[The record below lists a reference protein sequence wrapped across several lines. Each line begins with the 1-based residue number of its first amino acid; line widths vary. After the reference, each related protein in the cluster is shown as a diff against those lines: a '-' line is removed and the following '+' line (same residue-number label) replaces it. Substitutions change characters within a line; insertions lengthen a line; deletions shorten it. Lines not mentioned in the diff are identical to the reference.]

1 MKTIYSTAIAWQL
14 VNHMTFVTNLG
25 VSYIDHK
32 VPQVSSFFHDVTSF
46 SLLPP
51 FLRGEP
57 GVCVCVRVIMM
68 IQVMHGPHFVIFIP
82 TGTAGAQWC
91 TDLCN
96 GHSKYGLLIC
106 ICFGLTMT
114 CNVSWL

>member
-51 FLRGEP
+51 FSEGRTW
-57 GVCVCVRVIMM
+57 CMCMCVRVIMM
-68 IQVMHGPHFVIFIP
+68 IQVIHGPHFVIFIP

-91 TDLCN
+91 TYLCN
-96 GHSKYGLLIC
+96 GHGKYDLLTSVQ
-106 ICFGLTMT
+106 FWTY
-114 CNVSWL
+114 NDV